1 MVRSPSIDKNGMK
14 KGEWSKEEDEKL
26 RAYINRYGTWNW
38 RQLPR
43 FAGLSR
49 CGKSCRLRW
58 KNYLQPNVKRG
69 NFTKDEED
77 IIINLHNQL
86 GKKWSIFAKNLPG
99 RTDNEIKNYWHT
111 HLKKRTQG
119 QNLISPSKQEI
130 KEESSCQTS
139 QTITSLV
146 LKGDNQE
153 LSQPNN
159 HQQPTTTPVFQ
170 GLTSPN
176 ESCCSEVSQSYSST
190 PSNQESSADFWN
202 QQLNIED
209 YDLTQ
214 GSSFSEL
221 SLGNAYD
228 QNLSDLMT
236 WVGEETTTTSRT
248 YECLDDI
255 WSQPFDTDYMI
266 NAYNYKYQQQPYA
279 DPGLAYPSSPT
290 TEEVC
295 LWSYDLSDESL
306 S

>member
-1 MVRSPSIDKNGMK
+1 MVRSPSIDKNGIK
-14 KGEWSKEEDEKL
+14 KGEWSKEEDDKL

-38 RQLPR
+38 RQLPK

-119 QNLISPSKQEI
+119 QNLVMPSNQEI
-130 KEESSCQTS
+130 KEESTSLIIKQDTDQESSQPDNYQQTS
-139 QTITSLV
+139 TH
-146 LKGDNQE
+146 
-153 LSQPNN
+153 P
-159 HQQPTTTPVFQ
+159 FQ

-176 ESCCSEVSQSYSST
+176 ESCCTVLSQRYSST
-190 PSNQESSADFWN
+190 PSSLESSADFWS
-202 QQLNIED
+202 QELTIED
-209 YDLTQ
+209 YGLTQ
-214 GSSFSEL
+214 GSSCSEL
-221 SLGNAYD
+221 SFGSVYD
-228 QNLSDLMT
+228 PKSSDLST
-236 WVGEETTTTSRT
+236 WIRT
-248 YECLDDI
+248 NFTNFDYLDDL
-255 WSQPFDTDYMI
+255 WSESFEMDNYMI
-266 NAYNYKYQQQPYA
+266 NAYNYQQSYV
-279 DPGLAYPSSPT
+279 DPGHVYPSSPS

-295 LWSYDLSDESL
+295 LWSYDLSDESI